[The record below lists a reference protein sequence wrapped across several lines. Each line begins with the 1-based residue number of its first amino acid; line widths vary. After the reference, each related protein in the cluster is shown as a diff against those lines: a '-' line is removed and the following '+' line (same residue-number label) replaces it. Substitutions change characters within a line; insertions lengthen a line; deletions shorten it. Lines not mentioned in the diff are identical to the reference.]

1 MKSIDQLDCFKGQ
14 TSMKPLLILALVGVS
29 SFALADEARPVSSE
43 PVAQQYDYT
52 MNLDIKRVINLSTIP
67 NVCEVVPATMTYED
81 HQGQVHTIQY
91 RAMGEG
97 CQQG

>member
-1 MKSIDQLDCFKGQ
+1 
-14 TSMKPLLILALVGVS
+14 MKPLLILALVGMS
-29 SFALADEARPVSSE
+29 SFALADEVKTAQAQPPV
-43 PVAQQYDYT
+43 QYDYST
-52 MNLDIKRVINLSTIP
+52 HLDIKRVIHLSTLP

-81 HQGQVHTIQY
+81 HQGQVHTLQY